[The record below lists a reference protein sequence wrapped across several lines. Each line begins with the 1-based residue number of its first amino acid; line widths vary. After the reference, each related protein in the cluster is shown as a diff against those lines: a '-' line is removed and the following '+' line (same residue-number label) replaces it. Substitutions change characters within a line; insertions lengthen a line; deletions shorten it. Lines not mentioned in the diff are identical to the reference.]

1 MGNVADF
8 QSQASNPI
16 NFQLGVPT
24 QGMQGNIATNSV
36 VALAPV
42 TIGNGVFQ
50 LDLNPALNAS
60 GSMAG
65 TATSPV
71 VGIAIRSQ
79 SNSDS
84 AFYTQGY
91 SLNVPTGQGVQ
102 CLTRGSVPVYV
113 SAGAAQKAT
122 PALGDAVWILQT
134 VDGAGL
140 NIVTQAVGGTA
151 IANATLTSFRV
162 SYVPSGYGVGSL
174 VVVTN
179 TQNA

>member
-1 MGNVADF
+1 MANVADF
-8 QSQASNPI
+8 QSQAANPV

-50 LDLNPALNAS
+50 LDLNPVLNAS

-91 SLNVPTGQGVQ
+91 SLNVPAGQNVQ

-113 SAGAAQKAT
+113 SAGNKAT